1 MSSREFIADV
11 SPRSTSLWPSLSR
24 SHFSLS
30 GDRRHHASLSK
41 LMSVS
46 PACSV
51 EQLVSIQFHPRHFFF
66 LLLFLSA
73 GANGRVL
80 GLIM

>member
-1 MSSREFIADV
+1 MRSREFIADV
-11 SPRSTSLWPSLSR
+11 SPRSISLWPSLSN

-51 EQLVSIQFHPRHFFF
+51 KQLVSIQFHPKLFFSF
-66 LLLFLSA
+66 SFSA